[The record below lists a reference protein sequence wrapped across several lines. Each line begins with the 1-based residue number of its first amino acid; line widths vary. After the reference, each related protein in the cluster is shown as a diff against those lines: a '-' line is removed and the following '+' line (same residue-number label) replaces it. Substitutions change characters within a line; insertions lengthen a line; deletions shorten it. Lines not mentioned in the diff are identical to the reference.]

1 MSGAMSMNMTTSLY
15 QEPNYVMYPDLNNMD
30 IKITVAKS
38 ELNKALLNGN
48 ASSKEALFVRA
59 LESTHFITGN
69 TSSDRINEETIIK
82 AQLLGGIIDSGYEM
96 TVKEFVDM
104 YMHASEND
112 EPVANYAEKF
122 EEILASYR
130 IQY

>member
-82 AQLLGGIIDSGYEM
+82 AQLLE
-96 TVKEFVDM
+96 
-104 YMHASEND
+104 
-112 EPVANYAEKF
+112 
-122 EEILASYR
+122 
-130 IQY
+130 